1 MKHWRVELQ
10 GVSPDVA
17 GERTVAFECQQG
29 AAIHAE
35 ARTAGVDLRFSCRSG
50 GCGICAARLLA
61 GQVEY
66 VSSVSAPRLASHP
79 ADTVFLCQA
88 TPVSD
93 CLFAADWHFSV
104 RDRAPLS
111 RRAVSQQKKDKE
123 E

>member
-1 MKHWRVELQ
+1 M
-10 GVSPDVA
+10 
-17 GERTVAFECQQG
+17 VAFECQQG

-66 VSSVSAPRLASHP
+66 VSRVSAQRLASLP

-93 CLFAADWHFSV
+93 CFFAVDWHFSV

-111 RRAVSQQKKDKE
+111 RRAVSRQKIDKE